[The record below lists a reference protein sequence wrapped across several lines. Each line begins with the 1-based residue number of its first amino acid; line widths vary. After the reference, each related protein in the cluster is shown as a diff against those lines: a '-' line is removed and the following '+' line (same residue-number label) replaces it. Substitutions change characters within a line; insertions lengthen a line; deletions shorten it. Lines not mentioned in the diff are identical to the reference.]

1 MASKN
6 ITATIVKFEDIPRMI
21 ESGWEMVVFSSETKV
36 LGSFGTAVMRKS
48 GDCPCDAETG
58 LEIDMKEKRGET
70 LLG

>member
-6 ITATIVKFEDIPRMI
+6 ITATIVKFEDIPVMI
-21 ESGWEMVVFSSETKV
+21 ENGWALEVFSQAMGAY
-36 LGSFGTAVMRKS
+36 GSAVMRKS
-48 GDCPCDAETG
+48 GDYPCDAETG